1 MKALYTLKYRGL
13 FVITL
18 IILLTA
24 AFIYS
29 VHERFYKQLPYDLIL
44 I

>member
-13 FVITL
+13 FVIIL

-24 AFIYS
+24 ALFILSTKGSISNY
-29 VHERFYKQLPYDLIL
+29 LMI
-44 I
+44 